1 MGCDTAG
8 AEQPASTPI
17 CTGIY
22 SCTFPG
28 VEGGHRPLVVAR
40 RPTGAALG
48 SDGTC
53 WGTGEDKAPRG
64 DGPRGSSCRRAAPG
78 KVRKESGSRAAQKQS
93 AWG

>member
-1 MGCDTAG
+1 MAG
-8 AEQPASTPI
+8 AKQPASTPI

-28 VEGGHRPLVVAR
+28 VKGGHRPLVVAR
-40 RPTGAALG
+40 RSMGAALG
-48 SDGTC
+48 LDGTC

-78 KVRKESGSRAAQKQS
+78 KVWKESGSRAAQKQS